1 MTMTMS
7 VHLSSVHNYVG
18 LCYPSVDTGSFCSP
32 IDVSKYTNQ
41 NVQVYPHKSSNNTS
55 NACQEHWLPPVFSA
69 KSSHN
74 RRQRHNFAKFLN
86 SSSSSQ
92 KSNRHASCRVQLLTV
107 SDLESAPFL
116 YLLVIVPENGE
127 TLTTSLL
134 RPALRSAGQPRRPFS
149 STLTRRQTD
158 GKFACW
164 SR

>member
-1 MTMTMS
+1 MS
-7 VHLSSVHNYVG
+7 VHLSSVHSHVG
-18 LCYPSVDTGSFCSP
+18 LCYPSVDTGPFCSP

-41 NVQVYPHKSSNNTS
+41 NVQVYLHKSSDNTS
-55 NACQEHWLPPVFSA
+55 NVRQERRLPVFSA

-92 KSNRHASCRVQLLTV
+92 KSNRHASCRVQLLSV

-116 YLLVIVPENGE
+116 YLLVIFPENGE

-134 RPALRSAGQPRRPFS
+134 RSALRSAGPPRRPFS